1 MTQKGSLRTIGV
13 VLTFAAIIGAAMMT
27 SSKLVRAHDGEG
39 GDEGEEARIHRGL
52 AIAPVH
58 LNLEDKDRDLVG
70 LGSYW
75 VNAVADCNGC
85 HSAGPPTEYIVPTG
99 NPYFL
104 SPPFTGKQKINPATY
119 LGGGRDFGVHPWTE
133 TQS

>member
-58 LNLEDKDRDLVG
+58 LNLEDRDLVG

-104 SPPFTGKQKINPATY
+104 SPPFTGKQK
-119 LGGGRDFGVHPWTE
+119 
-133 TQS
+133 